1 MAFVNALRPLRLFLG
16 ELCGQKL
23 LFVRDENQKTLIA
36 KLAKERPQR
45 TQRNSTQAQLRDSRP
60 ETMKAIRVQHTGGP
74 EVMELAE
81 VPVPQAK
88 PTEAVVKVAVAGV
101 NSIDGYFRDGKFR
114 TPLPFIPG
122 QEGVG
127 VVTAVGANTKT
138 VKVGDRVAWSGTLG
152 SYAEFVAAEE
162 EHLVPVPAAITDERA
177 AASMMQGLTAHYLVN
192 DAHKLKAGETA
203 LVHAA
208 AGGVGLLLVQLAHAI
223 GARVIGTASSEE
235 KAQLAREAGADEVVV
250 FTQQDFESEVKRLTG
265 GKGVEVVYDGVGKAT
280 FEKNLNVM
288 RLRGML
294 VLYGMSSGPVP
305 PVDPAKLSEKGSL
318 YMARTT
324 LAHFTATREELLA
337 RTSDLFRMIADG
349 KLKVKIAKTY
359 PLAEAAQAHRDME
372 SRKIAGKLLLVL

>member
-1 MAFVNALRPLRLFLG
+1 
-16 ELCGQKL
+16 
-23 LFVRDENQKTLIA
+23 
-36 KLAKERPQR
+36 
-45 TQRNSTQAQLRDSRP
+45 
-60 ETMKAIRVQHTGGP
+60 MKAIRVQRTGGP
-74 EVMELAE
+74 EVMELAD
-81 VPVPQAK
+81 VPMPRPKAG
-88 PTEAVVKVAVAGV
+88 EAVVKVSVAGV
-101 NSIDGYFRDGKFR
+101 NSIDGHFRDGSLR

-122 QEGVG
+122 QEGAG
-127 VVTAVGANTKT
+127 VVTEVGPQAKT
-138 VKVGDRVAWSGTLG
+138 VKVGDRVAWSGVLG
-152 SYAEFVAAEE
+152 SYAEYVVSPE
-162 EHLVPVPAAITDERA
+162 EHLVPVPAELTDEQA
-177 AASMMQGLTAHYLVN
+177 AAAMMHGLTAHYLAN

-208 AGGVGLLLVQLAHAI
+208 AGGVGLLLVQMARAI

-235 KAQLAREAGADEVVV
+235 KAALAREAGANEVII
-250 FTQQDFESEVKRLTG
+250 FTRQDFEAEVKRLTG
-265 GKGVEVVYDGVGKAT
+265 GKGVDVVYDGVGKAT

-337 RTSDLFRMIADG
+337 RTGALFAMIAAG
-349 KLKVKIAKTY
+349 RLKLRIAKTY

-372 SRKIAGKLLLVL
+372 ARKVAGKLLLLP